1 MSSGIIS
8 NSRHLAPS
16 EVVSDI
22 LHSYGAEVLL
32 HIAVTKSD
40 FLLTEEDFR
49 KALVLLTD
57 FQPALR
63 MHIVTENKSKGR
75 ITKTFVESKHLE
87 HNVTIKRGLGSV
99 PWLRVA
105 EEELRSGFNT
115 EEGPL
120 WKVVFIDLSGNSNP
134 TAEENGTLPNGNIKQ
149 NGSSDS
155 NYGYVK
161 FQKKKSRVHFKEE
174 YEGVLLFKVH
184 HAIADGMSMFDVI
197 HRQLFPLL
205 HKVITKGTIR
215 GFDTPLSMLP
225 GVDESFLSEDD
236 GITRRNSLQRKS
248 SNKKR
253 NRHKSSTSSIE
264 TLFTPLLFE
273 DLEMEPMSPSASCIL
288 PVTVGRSA
296 SKEIIDKCIEKN
308 VPVHSV
314 LAVAASVA
322 FGLSASCEGFN
333 PPNDIICGLPM
344 DLREC
349 IVAQGYQ
356 ALGKW
361 LGYGST
367 AVKTIRDPI
376 DPDQFW
382 QEVDKVQ
389 KKTSFE
395 KPWKNFEVYQE
406 GLDSFIR
413 TKGDISFAAELGRS
427 HLELY
432 DLGKCDTSQTSGK
445 VDLK

>member
-1 MSSGIIS
+1 M
-8 NSRHLAPS
+8 
-16 EVVSDI
+16 
-22 LHSYGAEVLL
+22 
-32 HIAVTKSD
+32 
-40 FLLTEEDFR
+40 TEEDFR

-63 MHIVTENKSKGR
+63 MHIVTENKGKEG
-75 ITKTFVESKHLE
+75 ITKRYVENKHLE

-105 EEELRSGFNT
+105 EEELSSGFNT

-120 WKVVFIDLSGNSNP
+120 WKVMFIDLSGNSSP
-134 TAEENGTLPNGNIKQ
+134 TSEKNGTLPNGNMKP
-149 NGSSDS
+149 NGSPDS
-155 NYGYVK
+155 NNGYVR
-161 FQKKKSRVHFKEE
+161 FQKKKDRVHFKEE

-184 HAIADGMSMFDVI
+184 HAIADGISMFDVI

-225 GVDESFLSEDD
+225 GVDESFLPKDD
-236 GITRRNSLQRKS
+236 GISRRNSLPRKS
-248 SNKKR
+248 SIKKR
-253 NRHKSSTSSIE
+253 NRRKSSTSS
-264 TLFTPLLFE
+264 TQALFTPLLFE
-273 DLEMEPMSPSASCIL
+273 GVEMEPMSPSSSCIL

-296 SKEIIDKCIEKN
+296 SKEIIEKCSEKN

-322 FGLSASCEGFN
+322 FRLSASYEGFDL
-333 PPNDIICGLPM
+333 PNDIICGLPM
-344 DLREC
+344 DLREYMT
-349 IVAQGYQ
+349 VQGYQ

-361 LGYGST
+361 LGYGT
-367 AVKTIRDPI
+367 TTVKSMRDPI
-376 DPDQFW
+376 DPDRFW
-382 QEVDKVQ
+382 QEVHKIQ
-389 KKTSFE
+389 EKTSSE

-445 VDLK
+445 LI